1 MRKFL
6 IKQWLKE
13 KQFFWEART
22 RIFAWYVGLTAV
34 LVGVSIPIFTELA
47 IIQVDHRVKEDLLEE
62 IEVFEEFKRSKDT
75 ESKDTQEG
83 LAIIFDCFLENK
95 IPADKTFLIATINGQ
110 FYRSSPLSLPQAIS
124 QDSPLIKKLAQTRKP
139 IRGKNLIIDSQFGD
153 ILYTAEPIAIDGQV
167 RGVLI
172 VANIPDGERRE
183 IFATILV
190 VIKVLLVAFFLAVIG
205 AWRIAGRVLKPIR
218 TLIQTANAIT
228 ETDLSQR
235 IPLRGHGEMA
245 ELAKTFNNMMN
256 HLETDFHN
264 QRKFLNDVSHELRTP
279 ITIVR
284 GHLELLDYNDPQ
296 DIAETIPLVLDELDR
311 MGRFVEDLLLLAKAQ
326 TKDFLILESVDLRE
340 LTSQMYFKM
349 QGLGKRKWKL
359 DQQAEGTV
367 TLDRQRIIQA
377 MMNLAH
383 NAVKYTKITD
393 VIALGSCIYED
404 QVLFWIRDTGIGIP
418 SQDQELI
425 FERFTHSSNNQY
437 TSKGTGLGLSIVSA
451 IVKSH
456 NGRIE
461 LFSQLGTGSFFTI
474 LLPITETPPLKDG
487 RAVSS

>member
-47 IIQVDHRVKEDLLEE
+47 MIQVDRRVKEDLLEE
-62 IEVFEEFKRSKDT
+62 IEVFEEFKR
-75 ESKDTQEG
+75 SKDTQEG

-124 QDSPLIKKLAQTRKP
+124 QDSPLIKKLAQIRKP
-139 IRGKNLIIDSQFGD
+139 IRGENLIIDSQFGD

-256 HLETDFHN
+256 RLETEFHN
-264 QRKFLNDVSHELRTP
+264 QRRFLNDVSHELRTP

-393 VIALGSCIYED
+393 VIALGSCIYQD

-418 SQDQELI
+418 SQDQERI
-425 FERFTHSSNNQY
+425 FERFTRSSNNQY
-437 TSKGTGLGLSIVSA
+437 ISKGTGLGLSIVSA